1 MLLDSQTGV
10 GVYQFIVDRL
20 EDRRREEYPDGREA
34 YEDNWTAA
42 QDLEKAYAEAVHTD
56 APDTA
61 GRLFHELM
69 NMADRWPDHPH
80 HPAKHTRDGH
90 QPRNAEPGS
99 RS

>member
-42 QDLEKAYAEAVHTD
+42 HDL
-56 APDTA
+56 
-61 GRLFHELM
+61 
-69 NMADRWPDHPH
+69 
-80 HPAKHTRDGH
+80 
-90 QPRNAEPGS
+90 
-99 RS
+99 